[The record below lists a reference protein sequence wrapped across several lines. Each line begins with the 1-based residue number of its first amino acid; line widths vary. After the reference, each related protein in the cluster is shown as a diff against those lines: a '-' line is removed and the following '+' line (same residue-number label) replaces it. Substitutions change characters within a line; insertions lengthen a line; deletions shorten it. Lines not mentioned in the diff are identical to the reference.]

1 MIQGVHLCTRRV
13 RRKVT
18 SRVATPK
25 AHPQMTPLSELE
37 RRDALIRI
45 GTELGRQRMEDFGAG
60 ADLLASL
67 IATAIVEADVQLTK
81 REV

>member
-1 MIQGVHLCTRRV
+1 MSAVLTVRTVVQGHIKGCNP
-13 RRKVT
+13 
-18 SRVATPK
+18 TPK
-25 AHPQMTPLSELE
+25 AHPQMIPLSELE

-45 GTELGRQRMEDFGAG
+45 GTELGRQRMEALGAG